1 MKLMFYLIGG
11 PLNRLLFAS
20 LAASFLCSTTT
31 STTTRLTAT
40 TTVLVVVVLLVLT
53 LGHSTSRTVLL
64 QYNCHDTTTKV
75 LLLGL
80 LGLTA

>member
-1 MKLMFYLIGG
+1 MPERRASPGLTRFYRIRGVVYNKILKREFIVMKLMFYLIGG

-40 TTVLVVVVLLVLT
+40 TTVLVVVVLLLK
-53 LGHSTSRTVLL
+53 
-64 QYNCHDTTTKV
+64 Y
-75 LLLGL
+75 
-80 LGLTA
+80 